1 MPHHVARTLLLAL
14 SYCLHYL
21 FRSETMH
28 HVHQATLPLLL
39 VAQLVLREACSGNA
53 EFPTSF
59 CIMEFVA
66 DTPESSGSFPAT
78 ASTVDPN
85 STTNLDLFPLKIYK
99 QTRSLS

>member
-1 MPHHVARTLLLAL
+1 
-14 SYCLHYL
+14 
-21 FRSETMH
+21 MH
-28 HVHQATLPLLL
+28 HVHQATLL
-39 VAQLVLREACSGNA
+39 VAQLVTQRVWRETCSGNA

-85 STTNLDLFPLKIYK
+85 SITHLDLFPLKFHKFTLIDRAIRRK
-99 QTRSLS
+99 RQ